1 MRLISRGG
9 AIMAGSLLALI
20 AAQAEPVRYTPDKWH
35 TRIYFSVSHM
45 GLSNFGGRFLEHE
58 IEFMFDED
66 DFRNSSVEV
75 TVPVSSIDTFSP
87 ELNSK
92 MGSENF
98 FDVEQF
104 PTMHFVSRKIFNID
118 ESQLQMKGDLTI
130 KGVSLP
136 ITFDVTYNDKVL
148 HPFYDLNNV
157 GFSATARLDSRAYGV
172 NSLPDWMVASDVD
185 IRIEL
190 EAFEG
195 ERVPYYSAE

>member
-1 MRLISRGG
+1 MRLISRRS
-9 AIMAGSLLALI
+9 AVFAASILALLV
-20 AAQAEPVRYTPDKWH
+20 AQAEPVRYTPDKWH

-45 GLSNFGGRFLEHE
+45 GLSDFGGRFVEHE
-58 IEFMFDED
+58 IEFLFDED

-75 TVPVSSIDTFSP
+75 TVPVNSIDTFSP

-92 MGSENF
+92 MGSKNF
-98 FDVEQF
+98 FDAEQF
-104 PTMHFVSRKIFNID
+104 PTMHFVSKEIIPTEQD
-118 ESQLQMKGDLTI
+118 QLQMNGILTI

-136 ITFDVTYNDKVL
+136 ITFDVLYNDKVL

-157 GFSATARLDSRAYGV
+157 GFSAKASLDSRAYGV
-172 NSLPDWMVASDVD
+172 NSLPEWMVASNVE
-185 IRIEL
+185 IRVEL